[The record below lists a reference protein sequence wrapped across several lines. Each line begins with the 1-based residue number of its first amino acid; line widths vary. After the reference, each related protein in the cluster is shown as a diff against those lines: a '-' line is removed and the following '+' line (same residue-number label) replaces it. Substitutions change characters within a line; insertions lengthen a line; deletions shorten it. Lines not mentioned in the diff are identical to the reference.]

1 MKYRIFT
8 VPVHAEGGE
17 AELNA
22 FISGHRVINVQREFV
37 SNRENSFWSFCVEY
51 CETVKNGSGSSHVS
65 RTQRVDYKEVLSPV
79 QFAVFSRMRKRR
91 KELAEAEGRPAYAVC
106 TDSQLASM
114 SAVENLTLE
123 DLRSID
129 GIGDAKIKQYGEELI
144 RAHAGEVEVAG

>member
-1 MKYRIFT
+1 MKYKIFT
-8 VPVHAEGGE
+8 MPVHAEIAE

-22 FISGHRVINVQREFV
+22 FISGHKVINVQREFV

-51 CETVKNGSGSSHVS
+51 CETVKNGSGASHVS
-65 RTQRVDYKEVLSPV
+65 RRQRVDYKDALSPV

-91 KELAEAEGRPAYAVC
+91 KELADAEGRPAYAVC
-106 TDSQLASM
+106 TDSQLAAM

-129 GIGDAKIKQYGEELI
+129 GVGDAKVKRYGEKLVHS
-144 RAHAGEVEVAG
+144 HAGEAKGKE